1 MKSNQGWNALFRKL
15 RLRQAGSVVLS
26 AALIGG
32 LSSCSQEK
40 PGGAGPTNGPAKPA
54 AEAKPPGPPPG
65 SIEIPLT
72 YRGLTADTNDF
83 SASGYWGFQAPTNN
97 EAPFLKAVS
106 AKKEVL
112 PVHNPYFKGREFA
125 AVEMQEGKPVALYF
139 DANANGQAEDNER
152 IPAVRETALSAYTQ
166 WFFVTPDFELASG
179 ESKVKFRAVLQA
191 LAPRGG
197 AQTVFSWS
205 PACVLEGRAKVGAE
219 EMALALFADGFTGA
233 FDHFGQGKFSL
244 FPAELTNRQFV
255 TRQTLSSL
263 AQLNQNFYRLSLAGR
278 GPDGHPTKLLLCPET
293 NLTGRVAL
301 TLEGCTG
308 TNTGWAR
315 ALLAGASDPNLR
327 LELENLSAL
336 PGGSYR
342 LENGTV
348 RVEQQ
353 ATNWWFSFGQ
363 GPAITISNETR
374 LTLGHPQLRTRV
386 RDANQGPAEA
396 EKTTFAKGTWVVIT
410 ASLPGAAG
418 ELWERFRFSG
428 ADAPAR
434 EISPQVLITDEA
446 GKEILAQAMVR
457 GAASVFEAR
466 WNTAGLPA
474 GAYAIK
480 VSQETGPL
488 AGLIESPVKVT
499 IE

>member
-1 MKSNQGWNALFRKL
+1 
-15 RLRQAGSVVLS
+15 
-26 AALIGG
+26 
-32 LSSCSQEK
+32 
-40 PGGAGPTNGPAKPA
+40 
-54 AEAKPPGPPPG
+54 
-65 SIEIPLT
+65 
-72 YRGLTADTNDF
+72 
-83 SASGYWGFQAPTNN
+83 
-97 EAPFLKAVS
+97 
-106 AKKEVL
+106 
-112 PVHNPYFKGREFA
+112 
-125 AVEMQEGKPVALYF
+125 
-139 DANANGQAEDNER
+139 
-152 IPAVRETALSAYTQ
+152 
-166 WFFVTPDFELASG
+166 
-179 ESKVKFRAVLQA
+179 
-191 LAPRGG
+191 
-197 AQTVFSWS
+197 
-205 PACVLEGRAKVGAE
+205 
-219 EMALALFADGFTGA
+219 LFADGFTGA

-244 FPAELTNRQFV
+244 FPAALTNRQFV
-255 TRQTLSSL
+255 TRQTLSTL

-278 GPDGHPTKLLLCPET
+278 GPDGHPAKLLLCPET

-301 TLEGCTG
+301 ALEGCTG
-308 TNTGWAR
+308 TNIGWAR

-363 GPAITISNETR
+363 GPAITISNEVR

-396 EKTTFAKGTWVVIT
+396 EKTTFNKGAWVVIT

-418 ELWERFRFSG
+418 ELWERFRFSV
-428 ADAPAR
+428 AEAPAR
-434 EISPQVLITDEA
+434 EISPQVRVTDEA
-446 GKEILAQAMVR
+446 GKEIQVQAMVR

-474 GAYAIK
+474 GTYAIK

-488 AGLIESPVKVT
+488 AGLIESPLKVT